1 MDGAKAPWN
10 KDHAQGQ
17 HRALSPAQVRRIK
30 EILAEKGRLRDL
42 ALFSL
47 ALDTLLR
54 ASDLLALR
62 VSDVQDAAGNVR
74 SELAIRQ
81 RKTAETLQI
90 ALSDST
96 REVVARLIGDRGK
109 VPADFLFTSKGP
121 RKPKLPAPLNRR
133 SYGQLVKKW
142 CVLSHVDDPAMFS
155 THSLRRTRAAFI
167 YENTC
172 NLEAVRRVLGHK
184 SLGATSAYLGID
196 NQMALDVARKFQL

>member
-1 MDGAKAPWN
+1 MDGPRAPWN

-17 HRALSPAQVRRIK
+17 RKALTPAQVRRIK
-30 EILAEKGRLRDL
+30 ELLDEKGRLRDL

-62 VSDVQDAAGNVR
+62 VVDVQDGTGSIR
-74 SELAIRQ
+74 GELAIRQ
-81 RKTAETLQI
+81 RKTSETI
-90 ALSDST
+90 SVALSEGT
-96 REVVARLIGDRGK
+96 RAVVARFIAAKDK
-109 VPADFLFTSKGP
+109 KSADYLFASEGP

-142 CVLSHVDDPAMFS
+142 CVLAHVADPALFS
-155 THSLRRTRAAFI
+155 THSLRRTRASFI
-167 YENTC
+167 YENTR

>member
-1 MDGAKAPWN
+1 MDEAKRPWN

-17 HRALSPAQVRRIK
+17 RRALTPAQVRRIK
-30 EILAEKGRLRDL
+30 EVLAEKGRLRDL

-62 VSDVQDAAGNVR
+62 VSDVQEGSGTIRA
-74 SELAIRQ
+74 ELAIRQ
-81 RKTAETLQI
+81 RKTAETLPV
-90 ALSDST
+90 ALSDGT
-96 REVVARLIGDRGK
+96 RDVVARLIRDKGK
-109 VPADFLFTSKGP
+109 RPGDFLFTADGN
-121 RKPKLPAPLNRR
+121 RKPKAPAPLNRR

-142 CVLSHVDDPAMFS
+142 CVIAHVDDPAMFS
-155 THSLRRTRAAFI
+155 THSLRRTRAAHI
-167 YENTC
+167 YENTR